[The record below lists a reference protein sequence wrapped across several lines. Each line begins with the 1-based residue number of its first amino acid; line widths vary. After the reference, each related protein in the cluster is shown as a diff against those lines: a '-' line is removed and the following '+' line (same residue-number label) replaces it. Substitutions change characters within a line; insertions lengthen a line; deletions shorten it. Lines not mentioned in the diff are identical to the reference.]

1 MVWRVD
7 WTLEFCTFSKWLRGA
22 ARRWALAQ
30 GVAQH
35 WVSLLFSPAFSPPA
49 VGSSS
54 ELRLL
59 ICHMG
64 MRGPVG
70 GMILRCESAG
80 VPRGHCSADGAPACV
95 ALQAGGVTDEG
106 VAGLAPAR
114 LGAVFTA
121 AFWRG
126 YCYQPVPRRV
136 GGPEKL
142 TILPHSKQRQ

>member
-1 MVWRVD
+1 MWLSNTAAQQNPLRSWALTPGIPISLVWRVD

-22 ARRWALAQ
+22 ARRWALAL

-70 GMILRCESAG
+70 GTILRCESA
-80 VPRGHCSADGAPACV
+80 V
-95 ALQAGGVTDEG
+95 ALWALLRTGASLCGAAG
-106 VAGLAPAR
+106 R
-114 LGAVFTA
+114 
-121 AFWRG
+121 WRH
-126 YCYQPVPRRV
+126 R
-136 GGPEKL
+136 
-142 TILPHSKQRQ
+142 